1 MRKGSAIERLKASK
15 GYHDRLRQESREMWR
30 DTAYRSAPYR
40 LDSSPNTLP
49 PPEDVLEA
57 RQRRRRKH
65 VDTGSRTRG
74 GNPAESLFLLAFLVA
89 SIYGIYR
96 LIVYVLAQG

>member
-30 DTAYRSAPYR
+30 DTAYRSASYR

-65 VDTGSRTRG
+65 VDTGTRTH
-74 GNPAESLFLLAFLVA
+74 GNPSESLFLLAFLVA

>member
-15 GYHDRLRQESREMWR
+15 GYHERLRQESREMWR
-30 DTAYRSAPYR
+30 DTAHRSAAYR
-40 LDSSPNTLP
+40 MNSSPNTLP

-57 RQRRRRKH
+57 RQRRHRQR
-65 VDTGSRTRG
+65 VNTGSSSRS
-74 GNPAESLFLLAFLVA
+74 NPAESLFLLAFLVA

>member
-1 MRKGSAIERLKASK
+1 MRKGSAIERLKASR
-15 GYHDRLRQESREMWR
+15 GYHERLRQESREAWR
-30 DTAYRSAPYR
+30 DTAYRSAEYR
-40 LDSSPNTLP
+40 LHSADTLP
-49 PPEDVLEA
+49 PPEDVVEA
-57 RQRRRRKH
+57 RKRRRKR
-65 VDTGSRTRG
+65 VVTESGAAR

>member
-15 GYHDRLRQESREMWR
+15 GYHDRLRRESREMWR

-40 LDSSPNTLP
+40 LDSPPNTLP

-57 RQRRRRKH
+57 RKRRRKH
-65 VDTGSRTRG
+65 VDTGSRAR
-74 GNPAESLFLLAFLVA
+74 NKPSESLFLLAFLVA

>member
-40 LDSSPNTLP
+40 LDSPPNTLP

-57 RQRRRRKH
+57 RKRRRRH
-65 VDTGSRTRG
+65 PVDVGGPTRSG
-74 GNPAESLFLLAFLVA
+74 LSENLFLLAFLVA